1 MSERRA
7 ASAPPAGWT
16 RAAALGDVPDGGLL
30 GVALG
35 EGAGGRRLCL
45 TRRADAVTALDDRCP
60 HAEFALSQGELLPDG
75 TVECAWHGARFDR
88 TTGAVVR
95 GPACDPVATHDVL
108 LLDGDVLV
116 RLAP

>member
-7 ASAPPAGWT
+7 AGAPPAGWT

-35 EGAGGRRLCL
+35 DGSDAWRLCL
-45 TRRADAVTALDDRCP
+45 TRRGETVTALDDRCP
-60 HAEFALSQGELLPDG
+60 HAEFALSAGELLPDD

-88 TTGAVVR
+88 ATGAQLEGPSCGPVR
-95 GPACDPVATHDVL
+95 VHDVL
-108 LLDGDVLV
+108 LLDGDVHV
-116 RLAP
+116 RLAS